1 MVTTDTVQSIPWKQD
16 YATGNPVVDQQHR
29 ELIDLV
35 NLLLLADHNKEGIF
49 ILNDAF
55 EALQRY
61 VVQHFTEEEDLL
73 EAVGS
78 PHLEWQR
85 KHHQILVR
93 ELNSL
98 WGTERVVPDKL
109 VIHELAQWA
118 EFRLLKHFLTIDTKS
133 FDMPC
138 AEASDLEA

>member
-1 MVTTDTVQSIPWKQD
+1 MVDR
-16 YATGNPVVDQQHR
+16 QHR

-35 NLLLLADHNKEGIF
+35 NLLLLADHNEEGAF

-55 EALQRY
+55 DALHRY
-61 VVQHFTEEEDLL
+61 VTQHFSEEEDLL

-78 PHLEWQR
+78 SHLEWQR
-85 KHHQILVR
+85 KHHQSLVR

-98 WGTERVVPDKL
+98 WGTERVVPGKR

-118 EFRLLKHFLTIDTKS
+118 EFRLLKHFLTIDYKT
-133 FDMPC
+133 FQDEPFV
-138 AEASDLEA
+138 ELGDPEV